1 MISSGPA
8 GAGPALPPPTTER
21 RAWHQRIVSGV
32 RGRLLGLVFIATIPV
47 LGMAAGQAWLNH
59 DRGRDLARQT
69 ALIIREGAVA
79 RQAAL
84 IETTKEMLDG
94 LARRTDLLEATPE
107 ACAATMQSLLGLFR
121 ERYTNLW
128 LMDGRGRLLCSAL
141 PSTIGRDLSATR
153 TWQAPVAAR
162 RFALGEFIEGELSGR
177 PVLPAATPMF
187 GADGALQGV
196 VAASVLLDFLALPA
210 QDHAGRATYA
220 AWLVDR
226 RGTALA
232 ITSVGATAMPSVA
245 QLGRLQ
251 GYGSMVE
258 GEASDGTPLLWSTA
272 VLAPDLRMVI
282 GVPVGTLYAM
292 GALALRERLIELAV
306 FMAVCILAILFG
318 AEMSVSRP
326 MRRLAERV
334 RAWAPGQLFRPE
346 SRASDPTEV
355 VALDAAL
362 ARASSVIADREQAL
376 RGAIG
381 QRDLLMAEIHHR
393 VKNNLQIIASLLS
406 MQAARLEEP
415 RANLELGIARD
426 RVQALATLHR
436 HLYLDH
442 SYRSIAM
449 RPFLDELCR
458 QLGDAMDVRSDE
470 GIAVTVDAD
479 PMEIASDSAISL
491 ALLVTEAVSNAL
503 RHGFPDGRRGR
514 IAVSLKREDDV
525 AMLRISD
532 DGVGMAGA
540 GERGSG
546 LGMQLI
552 HGFAQHLGGEAVV
565 THVHGTEITLRIP
578 LDLVTPAKVAAA

>member
-1 MISSGPA
+1 MNSSGPA
-8 GAGPALPPPTTER
+8 GAGPASTPQANER
-21 RAWHQRIVSGV
+21 RVWPQRILSGV
-32 RGRLLGLVFIATIPV
+32 RGRLLSLVFIATIPF
-47 LGMAAGQAWLNH
+47 LGMAAGQAWLNY

-79 RQAAL
+79 RQVGMVEA
-84 IETTKEMLDG
+84 TKEMLDG
-94 LARRTDLLEATPE
+94 LARRTDLLDATPE
-107 ACAATMQSLLGLFR
+107 ACAATMNSLLELFR
-121 ERYTNLW
+121 DRYTNFW
-128 LMDGRGRLLCSAL
+128 LMDGSGRLLCSAL
-141 PSTIGRDLSATR
+141 PAVIGRDLSMTR

-162 RFALGEFIEGELSGR
+162 RFALGDFIEGELSSR
-177 PVLPAATPMF
+177 PVMPAATPIF
-187 GADGALQGV
+187 GPDGFLRGV
-196 VAASVLLDFLALPA
+196 VAASVLLDPLAVPA
-210 QDHAGRATYA
+210 QEHAGPASYD

-232 ITSVGATAMPSVA
+232 ITSVGAAAMPSTV
-245 QLGRLQ
+245 QLDRLL
-251 GYGSMVE
+251 GDGTMIE
-258 GEASDGTPLLWSTA
+258 GEATDGTPLLWSTA

-282 GVPVGTLYAM
+282 GVPVGALYAM
-292 GALALRERLIELAV
+292 GASALRERLIELGA
-306 FMAVCILAILFG
+306 FMAISILAILFG
-318 AEMSVSRP
+318 AEMSISRP

-346 SRASDPTEV
+346 SRASDPSEV
-355 VALDAAL
+355 LALDAAL

-376 RGAIG
+376 RAAIG

-406 MQAARLEEP
+406 MQASRLQEP
-415 RANLELGIARD
+415 RANMELGIARD

-449 RPFLDELCR
+449 RPFLEELCR
-458 QLGDAMDVRSDE
+458 QLGDAMDVRSDA
-470 GIAVTVDAD
+470 GITVTVDAD
-479 PMEIASDSAISL
+479 SMEIASDSAISL

-514 IAVSLKREDDV
+514 IAVSFKHEGDV
-525 AMLRISD
+525 ALLRISD
-532 DGVGMAGA
+532 DGVGIAA
-540 GERGSG
+540 ADARGSG

-552 HGFAQHLGGEAVV
+552 HGFARHLGGEAVV
-565 THVHGTEITLRIP
+565 THVEGTEITLRIP